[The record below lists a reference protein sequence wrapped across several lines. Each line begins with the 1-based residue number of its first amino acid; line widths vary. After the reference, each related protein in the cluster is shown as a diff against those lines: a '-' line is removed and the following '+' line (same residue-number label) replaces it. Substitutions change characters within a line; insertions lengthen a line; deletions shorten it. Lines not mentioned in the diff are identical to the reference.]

1 MLLLMGNT
9 LSINK
14 INFEDMQEAI
24 KNNYII
30 INTLNKDRQDCTIT
44 NTLSVDNEVSII
56 NTMLTN
62 GKLDKYIILYGE
74 NSADNSIYPK
84 YKQLFELGFSNIYIY
99 VGGLFEWL
107 LLQDIY
113 GCEMFPT
120 SKKEPDHLRY
130 KGCKKMNIK
139 LIE

>member
-1 MLLLMGNT
+1 MGNT
-9 LSINK
+9 LTINK

-24 KNNYII
+24 QNNYII
-30 INTLNKDRQDCTIT
+30 INTLSKERQECTIR
-44 NTLSVDNEVSII
+44 NTLSVDSEVTTI
-56 NTMLTN
+56 NSLLN
-62 GKLDKYIILYGE
+62 SGKLEKQIILYGE
-74 NSADNSIYPK
+74 NCSDNSIYTK
-84 YKQLFELGFSNIYIY
+84 YKQLIGLGFTNIFIY

-113 GCEMFPT
+113 GEENFPT

-130 KGCKKMNIK
+130 KGSKKMNIK

>member
-9 LSINK
+9 LTINK

-24 KNNYII
+24 QNNYII
-30 INTLNKDRQDCTIT
+30 INTLSKERQECTIR
-44 NTLSVDNEVSII
+44 NTLSVDSEVTTI
-56 NTMLTN
+56 NSLLN
-62 GKLDKYIILYGE
+62 SGKLEKQIILYGE
-74 NSADNSIYPK
+74 NCSDNSIYPK
-84 YKQLFELGFSNIYIY
+84 YKQLIGLGFTNIFIY

-113 GCEMFPT
+113 GEENFPT

-130 KGCKKMNIK
+130 KGSKKMNIK

>member
-9 LSINK
+9 LTINK

-24 KNNYII
+24 QNNYII
-30 INTLNKDRQDCTIT
+30 INTLSKERQECTIR
-44 NTLSVDNEVSII
+44 NTLSVDSEVTTI
-56 NTMLTN
+56 NSLLN
-62 GKLDKYIILYGE
+62 SGKLEKQIILYGE
-74 NSADNSIYPK
+74 NCSDNSIYTK
-84 YKQLFELGFSNIYIY
+84 YKQLIGLGFTNIFIY

-113 GCEMFPT
+113 GEENFPT

-130 KGCKKMNIK
+130 KGSKKMNIK